1 MGMEN
6 SFLLGMFLGLFGLYL
21 RRKLEESPIYENEQR
36 ELQKHPT
43 REPIGVFTLI
53 RFYYKDIIVCFV
65 AVAFFNVTNYM
76 VTAYLPSYLEG
87 VIKLNGKTTSIM
99 ITCIMGIMIPLAL
112 MFGRIADR
120 IGEKKVFLIGLG
132 GLILL
137 SVVAF
142 SLMQLQSLFF
152 VSIGVLIL
160 GFFLSTYE
168 ATMPGS
174 LPTMF
179 YTHVRYRALAITF
192 NVSVSLL
199 GGTTLRH

>member
-1 MGMEN
+1 
-6 SFLLGMFLGLFGLYL
+6 
-21 RRKLEESPIYENEQR
+21 
-36 ELQKHPT
+36 
-43 REPIGVFTLI
+43 
-53 RFYYKDIIVCFV
+53 
-65 AVAFFNVTNYM
+65 M

-87 VIKLNGKTTSIM
+87 VIKLNGTTTSIM

-179 YTHVRYRALAITF
+179 YTHVRYRALAINF
-192 NVSVSLL
+192 
-199 GGTTLRH
+199 